1 MLSRLR
7 RKLLER
13 TPDRWRWWS
22 RRRRRVGLQGRH
34 PPGGGGGQLGGAGDG
49 ASIGEEREKLVISVA
64 VVEAVACIDF

>member
-1 MLSRLR
+1 MLSGLR

-34 PPGGGGGQLGGAGDG
+34 LPEDGGGQLGDAGG
-49 ASIGEEREKLVISVA
+49 GGVHRRRKGE
-64 VVEAVACIDF
+64 ACFF